1 MASIRQK
8 SPVAEQDLHAFVDGE
23 LDGEGY
29 RAVIAH
35 LAASPD
41 ATERVSSLLHQ
52 QGKLAALREQLT
64 DLEPLPDER
73 TEVLVQSL
81 AGALRHQRRV
91 RRHLVSSASGL
102 ALTLVVGLWSLWG
115 PSPRLV
121 SEHLPWPSSLS
132 SDRPQVLFGR
142 DPYSVAPQPVVSDSS
157 ESTFVWLDQQLA
169 ANSMQR
175 PDFSAYGLRFVGGN
189 ALQSGDTPAV
199 RLIYEDEAGAQ
210 VFLFAGSVGGSGDV
224 ALTLVPEGHLSLSW
238 RHGSLIFALIGPKE
252 SEQLLAAMRDTGEFL
267 MPSPGLMPETA
278 ADTAGPVLPESVVR
292 HAVMPPSSDGAAM
305 VDGSGGA
312 EALPSPLP
320 VSPKG
325 LSENKPK
332 SL

>member
-52 QGKLAALREQLT
+52 QGKLAALREQLS

-91 RRHLVSSASGL
+91 RRHLVSSGL
-102 ALTLVVGLWSLWG
+102 TLTLVVGLWSLWG
-115 PSPRLV
+115 PSPRMMV
-121 SEHLPWPSSLS
+121 AEHLPWPSSLS
-132 SDRPQVLFGR
+132 SDSPQVLFGR
-142 DPYSVAPQPVVSDSS
+142 DPYSVAQPAVVDSG
-157 ESTFVWLDQQLA
+157 ESTFAWLDQQLV
-169 ANSMQR
+169 ANAMQR

-189 ALQSGDTPAV
+189 ALQSGDTSAV

-210 VFLFAGSVGGSGDV
+210 VFLFVGSVGGSGDV
-224 ALTLVPEGHLSLSW
+224 ALTLVPEGHISLSW

-267 MPSPGLMPETA
+267 MPNPGLMPETA
-278 ADTAGPVLPESVVR
+278 ADTAGSVLPESVVR
-292 HAVMPPSSDGAAM
+292 HAVIPPGSDGAAM
-305 VDGSGGA
+305 VDRSGGGA
-312 EALPSPLP
+312 EASPSPLP
-320 VSPKG
+320 VSPKR